1 MEKSFELDAGRL
13 HIHVIRDMSTG
24 FNPSAF
30 VSVMKSIFGEK
41 AVISIIV
48 VYCLVVIRYAF
59 TFV

>member
-1 MEKSFELDAGRL
+1 MEVAVYISFESYKANKSVFQRQVLCPDA
-13 HIHVIRDMSTG
+13 

-48 VYCLVVIRYAF
+48 V
-59 TFV
+59 